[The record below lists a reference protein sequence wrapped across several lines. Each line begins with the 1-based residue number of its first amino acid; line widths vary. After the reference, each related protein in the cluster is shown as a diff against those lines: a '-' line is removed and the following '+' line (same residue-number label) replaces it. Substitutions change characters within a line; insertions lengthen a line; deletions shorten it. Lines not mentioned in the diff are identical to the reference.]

1 MSHWLL
7 EKVRD
12 MNMNEAALTKEITPL
27 SLNVNK
33 VIGYILKLQEV

>member
-12 MNMNEAALTKEITPL
+12 MNMNEALTKEITPL

-33 VIGYILKLQEV
+33 VMG